1 MGEYI
6 LKRFSITLILVS
18 ASLNIIFNISNLVQ
32 IYVGGL
38 DFLDVYIQMHL
49 RFGELGIIAGFV
61 GLYVSAQK
69 NSRFKY
75 LSLVYLLL
83 GFLRFLLV
91 EFTLIEGYGF
101 ISVLIT
107 IMMLIVLSYL
117 ALSDKETDTPSLDV
131 KRTFLCIV
139 SGIYGISFAIISITF
154 SNIEIIEPELAV
166 TQTILPFFY
175 VAFLIGLWVYF
186 YDYYQVAFIHK
197 NTMIRIQKNQESMK
211 D

>member
-38 DFLDVYIQMHL
+38 DFLDVYILMHL

-69 NSRFKY
+69 NTSFKY

-83 GFLRFLLV
+83 GFSKFLLV
-91 EFTLIEGYGF
+91 EFTLIEDYGF
-101 ISVLIT
+101 WSVLLSLL
-107 IMMLIVLSYL
+107 MLLTLSL
-117 ALSDKETDTPSLDV
+117 FILSDKKMDMPSLIL

-139 SGIYGISFAIISITF
+139 SGIYGISFAITSIIV
-154 SNIEIIEPELAV
+154 SNSETMHPELDV

-175 VAFLIGLWVYF
+175 VTFLVGLWIYF
-186 YDYYQVAFIHK
+186 YEYILVGFIHK
-197 NTMIRIQKNQESMK
+197 NPMIRIQKNQESMK